1 MKRGNKMAETI
12 FSKIIRKEIPA
23 SIEYE
28 TDSVLAFRDIS
39 PKAPTHILI
48 IPKIEI
54 PTVAGINGKEHSQLL
69 GDLFDAANTIA
80 KNENLDE
87 KGYRIVINCGPD
99 AGQEVYHLH
108 LHLLGGIK
116 MGWNPA

>member
-1 MKRGNKMAETI
+1 MAETI

-23 SIEYE
+23 AIVFESD
-28 TDSVLAFRDIS
+28 TVLAFRDIN

-48 IPKIEI
+48 IPKLEI
-54 PTVAGINGKEHSQLL
+54 PTVGHINGKEHAAIL

-80 KNENLDE
+80 KAENLNE
-87 KGYRIVINCGPD
+87 KGFRIVVNCGPD

-108 LHLLGGIK
+108 LHLLGGKK